1 MLALAH
7 GRGHSPPDPSS
18 APPHKTHTHTHTCVQ
33 VRVTGAVSALL
44 PSFLPPLLFGSPD
57 PIERLALDDER
68 HVLYALGANSSIQV

>member
-1 MLALAH
+1 M
-7 GRGHSPPDPSS
+7 
-18 APPHKTHTHTHTCVQ
+18 
-33 VRVTGAVSALL
+33 RVTGAVSALL